1 MLAAVSDAKNREKCC
16 PDCAAG
22 VCKMCKIHV
31 IIHVHAFP
39 PLAFTRTSTPY
50 THTRIQPTTKHCSKV
65 KARVRE

>member
-31 IIHVHAFP
+31 IIH
-39 PLAFTRTSTPY
+39 
-50 THTRIQPTTKHCSKV
+50 
-65 KARVRE
+65 